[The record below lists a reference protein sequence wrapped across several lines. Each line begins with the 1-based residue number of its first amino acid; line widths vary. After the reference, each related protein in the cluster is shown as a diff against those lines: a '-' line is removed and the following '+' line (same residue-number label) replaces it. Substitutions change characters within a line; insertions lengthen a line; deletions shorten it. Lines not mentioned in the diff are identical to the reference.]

1 MFTLKAKLIGLI
13 IVLLGAFFIAY
24 LIQNKHIMDKS
35 EPSVNTSRDSVIKEI
50 QELGN
55 LETASYSIEKIVEA
69 GENRS
74 AFQNLLFGDRI
85 LLIANGKIVAGVNMS
100 GITQNDVSINDK
112 ELSITLPPAVILLS
126 TLDNSKTKVY
136 DRTKGLL
143 NPGDKDLESQARDQ
157 ALNAITQA
165 ACEGGILVE
174 ARENA
179 IERVTQ
185 LFKFAGFTTVTVNIP
200 EGSC

>member
-13 IVLLGAFFIAY
+13 VFVLGIFFIAY
-24 LIQNKHIMDKS
+24 LIQNKLKLDKP
-35 EPSVNTSRDSVIKEI
+35 EPTVNTSRDSVIKEI

-100 GITQNDVSINDK
+100 AITQNDVTISGT
-112 ELSITLPPAVILLS
+112 ELSINLPPPVILLS
-126 TLDNSKTKVY
+126 SLDNSKTKVY
-136 DRTKGLL
+136 DRTKGIL
-143 NPGDKDLESQARDQ
+143 NQGDKDLESQARDE
-157 ALNAITQA
+157 ALKSITTA
-165 ACEGGILVE
+165 ACQGGILVE
-174 ARENA
+174 AKENA
-179 IERVTQ
+179 VERVTQ
-185 LFKFAGFTTVTVNIP
+185 LFKFAGFTNVTINVP
-200 EGSC
+200 DGSC

>member
-1 MFTLKAKLIGLI
+1 MFTLKAKIIGLI
-13 IVLLGAFFIAY
+13 VLILGTLLIVT
-24 LIQNKHIMDKS
+24 LIQNRTLFSKPQPK
-35 EPSVNTSRDSVIKEI
+35 VNTSRDSVIKEI

-85 LLIANGKIVAGVNMS
+85 LLIANGKIIAGVNMS
-100 GITQNDVSINDK
+100 AITQNDVTINGT
-112 ELSITLPPAVILLS
+112 ELSINLPPPVILLS

-143 NPGDKDLESQARDQ
+143 NPGDKDLESLARDQ
-157 ALNAITQA
+157 ALKSITTA
-165 ACEGGILVE
+165 ACQGGILKE
-174 ARENA
+174 AKENA
-179 IERVTQ
+179 VERVSQ
-185 LFKFAGFTTVTVNIP
+185 LFKFAGFTKVTINIP
-200 EGSC
+200 DGAC